1 MIRPALLN
9 RRRVSEHLPERPAAL
24 VLRRCHH
31 IAYHGHAV
39 RRGGSKH
46 REHGLEALSMYTATR
61 SPRSRMQFLFDK
73 GAQATKSGKRFC
85 VNFIVSH
92 RNPEM
97 LLQCAHHP
105 DHDHRI
111 QFRNAAQQRS

>member
-1 MIRPALLN
+1 
-9 RRRVSEHLPERPAAL
+9 VSEHLPERPAAP

-31 IAYHGHAV
+31 IAYHGHAA
-39 RRGGSKH
+39 RRGRSKR

-73 GAQATKSGKRFC
+73 GAQATESGKHFC

-97 LLQCAHHP
+97 LLQCVTPTTAIESNSGMLP
-105 DHDHRI
+105 SKEVELSNFSAREPT
-111 QFRNAAQQRS
+111 